1 LNIVFNPEFL
11 TERKARFDFLN
22 QTRIILGGS
31 AELTSKVE
39 QLYKIIFHSPRIIH
53 TDYKTGEFIKYFANV
68 FFAVKVSFAN
78 EMKLIC
84 DAVGVNWEEALAG
97 FVSDGRIADSHL
109 NVPGPDGKRGFGGTC
124 FPKDIC
130 AFINFAKKTG
140 IDANVV
146 EGAWKTNLQ
155 VRTEKDWE
163 KLTGRAVTKGD
174 KNE

>member
-1 LNIVFNPEFL
+1 MIFDACKKYNIDYSKVKSL
-11 TERKARFDFLN
+11 AFDSFE
-22 QTRIILGGS
+22 ILGPHM
-31 AELTSKVE
+31 VE
-39 QLYKIIFHSPRIIH
+39 
-53 TDYKTGEFIKYFANV
+53 
-68 FFAVKVSFAN
+68 
-78 EMKLIC
+78 
-84 DAVGVNWEEALAG
+84 
-97 FVSDGRIADSHL
+97 
-109 NVPGPDGKRGFGGTC
+109 VPGPDGKRGFGGTC

-140 IDANVV
+140 IDDNVV